1 MPTIE
6 IFNMI
11 DCVGAPL
18 QSVTDAVPI
27 QQKARVMLRQFSIV
41 RLATARKIVG
51 LPCLIGLAMIGISIL
66 PVSGQTMQSDGSKRS
81 AGTYALNADHS
92 KVLFSIGH
100 FFVSSTQGQFTT
112 FDGVL
117 HVEPQATNSGS
128 AVVHVSPAS
137 IVTGNSA
144 RDEHLRSADFFD
156 VAQFPLI
163 TFESTDLTQV
173 SGTTG
178 KLTGKLSLHGVTK
191 AITLNVTLRT
201 PDLGADKLRFSVA
214 GTVKRSDYGM
224 NNYAGVIGDI
234 VTIAVEAEFD
244 KER

>member
-6 IFNMI
+6 IFNVI
-11 DCVGAPL
+11 YCVGAPFNL
-18 QSVTDAVPI
+18 SPALFQSSK
-27 QQKARVMLRQFSIV
+27 KARVMLQQFSAI
-41 RLATARKIVG
+41 RLTTARKVVG
-51 LPCLIGLAMIGISIL
+51 LPCLIGLAMIGIWIL
-66 PVSGQTMQSDGSKRS
+66 PVSGQTTQSDGSKHS
-81 AGTYALNADHS
+81 VGTYALNADHS

-117 HVEPQATNSGS
+117 HFEPQATNSGS
-128 AVVHVSPAS
+128 AIVHVSPAS

-163 TFESTDLTQV
+163 TFESTDLTQI
-173 SGTTG
+173 SGSTG

-191 AITLNVTLRT
+191 AVTLNVTLRT